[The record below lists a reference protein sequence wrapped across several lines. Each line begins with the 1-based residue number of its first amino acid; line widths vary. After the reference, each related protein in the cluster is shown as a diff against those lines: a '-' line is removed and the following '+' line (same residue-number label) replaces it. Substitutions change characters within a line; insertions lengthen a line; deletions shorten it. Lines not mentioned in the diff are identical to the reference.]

1 MTWISKLKYTEQ
13 TTRCYVAVIY
23 MQLIAP
29 CDNEIDKKS
38 IGLLERTSS

>member
-1 MTWISKLKYTEQ
+1 
-13 TTRCYVAVIY
+13 